1 MSDYRATG
9 PSDLSSRQ
17 NFVRDVMPN
26 ASCFHYRPVRS
37 GSRTTVGY
45 VTIPDILKAC
55 EEPRSGQF
63 LECVRRSTVVEN
75 ADTDQG
81 EPSGGCLLCQFSSA
95 DFHRFTQIGCADKKI
110 NLRESADLTNATVC
124 RCQMT
129 QLEVGRC
136 QITLTKPP
144 PKLNTTASCTAV
156 ALSAGNMCAS
166 ARFSQRRPLLV
177 GLANGAVV
185 YCESTRHAD

>member
-45 VTIPDILKAC
+45 VTILDILKAC

-81 EPSGGCLLCQFSSA
+81 K
-95 DFHRFTQIGCADKKI
+95 HR
-110 NLRESADLTNATVC
+110 
-124 RCQMT
+124 
-129 QLEVGRC
+129 
-136 QITLTKPP
+136 
-144 PKLNTTASCTAV
+144 
-156 ALSAGNMCAS
+156 
-166 ARFSQRRPLLV
+166 
-177 GLANGAVV
+177 AVV
-185 YCESTRHAD
+185 CCDNFHPQIFTDSRRLGALTRK